1 MSKMWWMMNSR
12 LCFLI
17 AGLSG
22 ALTVGLGAF
31 GAHGLKEVLSPYLLD
46 VYQTAVQYQMWHT
59 LALFGCGILLRNS
72 MSKGVSYA
80 ALLFT
85 IGIIFFSGSLY
96 ALVFTGIKWFGP
108 ITPLGGLCFIS
119 GWLTLAVSTYRL
131 TEVSK

>member
-1 MSKMWWMMNSR
+1 MMNSR
-12 LCFLI
+12 QCLLL
-17 AGLSG
+17 AGISG
-22 ALTVGLGAF
+22 AITVGLGAF
-31 GAHGLKEVLSPYLLD
+31 GAHGLKSVLSPYLLD
-46 VYQTAVQYQMWHT
+46 VYETAVQYQMWHT

-72 MSKGVSYA
+72 FSKGVSYA

-108 ITPLGGLCFIS
+108 ITPLGGLCFII